1 MATIRLATERDAE
14 GIAAIYGAFVTVTP
28 ISFEVDPPPADEIRR
43 RISERRGRWPWL
55 VCEDRGQVLG
65 YAYAGRFRERAAYQ
79 WAVDLSLYVR
89 GDRHRSGIGRAL
101 YVSLFE
107 ILRLQGYYVAYA
119 DITLPNPASVGLHE
133 SLGLRP
139 LGVYRKVG
147 FKLGAW
153 HDVGCWELQLQAQPP
168 NPAPPAPLD
177 AVEASPGWAAAVA
190 AGLPYLRL

>member
-14 GIAAIYGAFVTVTP
+14 AIAAIYGPFVTSTP
-28 ISFEVDPPPADEIRR
+28 ISFEVDPPPADEMRR
-43 RISERRGRWPWL
+43 RIAERRARWPWL

-65 YAYAGRFRERAAYQ
+65 YAYAGRFRERSAYQ
-79 WAVDLSLYVR
+79 WAVDLSVYVR
-89 GDRHRSGIGRAL
+89 GDSHRSGICRGL
-101 YVSLFE
+101 YSSLFE
-107 ILRLQGYYVAYA
+107 ILRLQGYCATYA

-153 HDVGCWELQLQAQPP
+153 HDVGCWELELRPQPP
-168 NPAPPAPLD
+168 KPDPPVPLGT
-177 AVEASPGWAAAVA
+177 VQASSGWAAALA
-190 AGLPYLRL
+190 AGLPCLRL

>member
-1 MATIRLATERDAE
+1 MATIRLATARDAE
-14 GIAAIYGAFVTVTP
+14 AIAAIYGAFVTATP
-28 ISFEVDPPPADEIRR
+28 ISFEVDPPTADEIRR
-43 RISERRGRWPWL
+43 RIAERRARWPWL

-107 ILRLQGYYVAYA
+107 ILRLQGYYTAYA

-153 HDVGCWELQLQAQPP
+153 HDVGCWELQLRAQPP